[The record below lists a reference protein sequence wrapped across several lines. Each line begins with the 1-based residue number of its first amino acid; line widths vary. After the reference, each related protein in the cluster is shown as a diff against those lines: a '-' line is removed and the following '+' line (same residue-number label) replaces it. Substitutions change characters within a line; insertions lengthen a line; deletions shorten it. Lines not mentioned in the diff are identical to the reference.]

1 MLETILILLVLAF
14 GTTHTQRYSCQKD
27 YQPFDYVG
35 IQPRVPIDCFSLQL
49 DCPTSWKSGIPRG
62 SETSSPKI
70 YQTFL
75 TCHEGFTTCGY
86 VPVNIATGEVLRQ
99 SGVTIGGGVDL
110 GNKSKASFPSVSK
123 TLVDKLEPY
132 FGLKGNLAACAAI
145 EQPLRLKTAEA
156 DTLTDVITNDVVDKV
171 SKQYDND
178 RERNALAFASLPR
191 GIRTAIVSVWLQFGY
206 PQAYPRFWNFV
217 TKNDWNSA
225 IKELRNF
232 YINPQQ
238 QTKKDL
244 RRRNDEADIIEAT
257 RVKCNRSVDVVFL
270 LDDSGSVGKAPFQK
284 SLDFVKNMIK
294 AFPVNKRGGNN
305 GARFGLSTFDTNYR
319 SKFFLS
325 NYTNHSAY
333 LSAINRIHYSVGGS
347 KLGRALELI
356 LPDQFS
362 EKRGLRPAVD
372 GIQRILIVLTDGKSE
387 DSVSIPA
394 KNVKDEDIVIYAIG
408 IDRYYLPNLQEIA
421 SSNSKVY
428 TLSIFTDLKKFISTL
443 MPSVCYEP
451 HPVSLNETIFTN
463 VTKDT
468 YLYFTYEVSKT
479 SNLVVNVIDISGRTL
494 VYASRTNPHPY
505 KYDNDISM
513 DISNEKHKFIE
524 ISASDT
530 SPDIRV
536 KRSTDEQTD
545 KLTRPIYVSV
555 TSDTDSASFKMEGH
569 EFIHWSF
576 SQGATG
582 VPVTEPPTPPSPTPP
597 LPTPP
602 LPNPSLPAPPPPPPT
617 NPPPFTKSAQ
627 KSTSSDATSTA
638 IKVVIASVATFVVVA
653 FVTFLIVRRIYR
665 E

>member
-1 MLETILILLVLAF
+1 MLETVLILLVLGF
-14 GTTHTQRYSCQKD
+14 GTTHTERYSCQND

-35 IQPRVPIDCFSLQL
+35 IKSRVPIDCFPLQL

-62 SETSSPKI
+62 SETSAPKI

-75 TCHEGFTTCGY
+75 TCHESFTTCGY
-86 VPVNIATGEVLRQ
+86 VPINIATGEVLGQ

-110 GNKSKASFPSVSK
+110 GNKSKTSFPTVSSK
-123 TLVDKLEPY
+123 IVDKLEPY

-145 EQPLRLKTAEA
+145 EHPLRLTAAEA
-156 DTLTDVITNDVVDKV
+156 DTLTDVITDDVVGKV
-171 SKQYDND
+171 SKQYDSD
-178 RERNALAFASLPR
+178 KERNALAFASLPR
-191 GIRTAIVSVWLQFGY
+191 GIRTAIVSVWFQFGY
-206 PQAYPRFWNFV
+206 PQAYPRLWNFV
-217 TKNDWNSA
+217 TKNDWNNA

-238 QTKKDL
+238 QTRGDL
-244 RRRNDEADIIEAT
+244 RRRNDEANIIEAT
-257 RVKCNRSVDVVFL
+257 LAKCNRSIDVVFL
-270 LDDSGSVGKAPFQK
+270 LDDSGSVGKAHFQK

-356 LPDQFS
+356 LQDQFS
-362 EKRGLRPAVD
+362 EERGLRPAVD
-372 GIQRILIVLTDGKSE
+372 GILRILIVLTDGKSE

-394 KNVKDEDIVIYAIG
+394 KGVKDENIVIYAIG
-408 IDRYYLPNLQEIA
+408 IDRYYLPNLREIA

-428 TLSIFTDLKKFISTL
+428 TMSIFTDLKKFISTL
-443 MPSVCYEP
+443 MLSVCYEP
-451 HPVSLNETIFTN
+451 RPVSLNETICTN
-463 VTKDT
+463 VTKNT
-468 YLYFTYEVSKT
+468 YLYFSYEVNKT
-479 SNLVVNVIDISGRTL
+479 SNIVVNVIDISGRTV
-494 VYASRTNPHPY
+494 VYVSRTNAHPY

-513 DISNEKHKFIE
+513 DISNERNKFIV
-524 ISASDT
+524 ISASET

-536 KRSTDEQTD
+536 KRSTDD

-555 TSDTDSASFKMEGH
+555 TSDTDSASFKMEGNEH
-569 EFIHWSF
+569 IPWSF
-576 SQGATG
+576 SPGATDM
-582 VPVTEPPTPPSPTPP
+582 PVIEPPTPPLPIPPLPTPP

-602 LPNPSLPAPPPPPPT
+602 PPTAT
-617 NPPPFTKSAQ
+617 NPPLFTAPPL
-627 KSTSSDATSTA
+627 KSTSSDGTSTA
-638 IKVVIASVATFVVVA
+638 IKVVIASVAAFVVVA
-653 FVTFLIVRRIYR
+653 LVTFLIVRRIYKK
-665 E
+665 